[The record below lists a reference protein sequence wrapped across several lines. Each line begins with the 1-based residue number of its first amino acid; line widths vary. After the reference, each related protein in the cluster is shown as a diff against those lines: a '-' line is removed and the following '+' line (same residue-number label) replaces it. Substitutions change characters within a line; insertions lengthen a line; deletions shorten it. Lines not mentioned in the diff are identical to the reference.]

1 MDSLLKV
8 GSGGVCGQSVKV
20 GSGGVYRQSVKGR
33 LRWCLWTVLKVGLGG
48 VLGQCGNGGHR
59 RCFGDSPLEVGLGG
73 VFGQS
78 DTKGVFEWCFRII

>member
-1 MDSLLKV
+1 MVCIDSSL
-8 GSGGVCGQSVKV
+8 KV

-48 VLGQCGNGGHR
+48 VLGQCGNGRHR

-78 DTKGVFEWCFRII
+78 DTKDVFERCFRII